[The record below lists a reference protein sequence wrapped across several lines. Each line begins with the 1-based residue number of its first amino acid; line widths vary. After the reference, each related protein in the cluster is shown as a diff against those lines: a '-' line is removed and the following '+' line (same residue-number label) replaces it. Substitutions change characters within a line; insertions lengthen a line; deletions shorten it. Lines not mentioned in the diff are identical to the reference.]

1 MDIGFIIASIL
12 LKVLKQNGKHI
23 TGHAPCPRRERP
35 NPLDLI
41 TRYILKFT
49 KIETYGKN
57 LIKIDRFQMPQYIGC
72 PMEKACL
79 AYVKISGIFP
89 A

>member
-1 MDIGFIIASIL
+1 MYWQDIFSQKG
-12 LKVLKQNGKHI
+12 
-23 TGHAPCPRRERP
+23 
-35 NPLDLI
+35 LI

-57 LIKIDRFQMPQYIGC
+57 LIKIGRFQMTQYIGC

-79 AYVKISGIFP
+79 A
-89 A
+89 